1 MIPKKCAERNNKERL
16 HLTKT
21 FKFSYSSTSLIL
33 KQILKLF
40 AFFWLFSMS
49 FVTVLEESQK
59 AEIVINPD
67 LNIAQYQ
74 FLLCHTEYD
83 PKKKIEVKEKLM
95 EAITKNEMGKYY
107 EYVSKILGIPVN
119 KELMERLTK
128 QNKEKLE
135 KFEADIIDAEKSQG
149 ESEVRDAWLKKAEY
163 LSQIGDRDASLKAL
177 SYTYDRTVGVG
188 KQIDIIF
195 HQIRIALFY
204 MNHALIK
211 EKFQEVHKL
220 IEQGGDWDRKN
231 RLKAYEGYYALAVR
245 DFKKAASLLLDAV
258 CTFTSYELITYETL
272 VFYTVVAAML
282 GNRNELRD
290 KVVNSAEIREQLYSQ
305 QDLRR
310 YLHSLYECDYAGF
323 FSCLADLETRMKFD
337 RILAPHYTHYCRMM
351 RAKAYQQLLSSYRS
365 LTLRYMGEAFGVSPQ
380 FMDKELHYFIS
391 SGHLTCKIDRVRGVV
406 ETNQVNSKN
415 VQYAALIRDG
425 DVLLNRIQ
433 KLSRNRISK
442 LKSAVK
448 ILMVLSGWI
457 YTAAAL
463 LFACSAVAFTIE
475 PMNLAS
481 LGTSRT
487 VSPEQIDLA
496 DSLNS
501 INCAQIDETDFW
513 LCKGPQFLDSRT
525 GTLHRIPQAT
535 KRKPSMLAYS
545 SRPSETDRPIIRLG

>member
-1 MIPKKCAERNNKERL
+1 LSRSFSNSMHTSSPCSTSWARFRRSCSNSRTVFACRFITMIPKKCAERNNKERL
-16 HLTKT
+16 QPAMQ
-21 FKFSYSSTSLIL
+21 SYSSTSLIL
-33 KQILKLF
+33 RQILKLF
-40 AFFWLFSMS
+40 VFSWLFSMS

-67 LNIAQYQ
+67 LSIAQYQ

-107 EYVSKILGIPVN
+107 EYVSKVLGIPVN

-195 HQIRIALFY
+195 HQIRIGFFY
-204 MNHALIK
+204 MNHTLIK

-231 RLKAYEGYYALAVR
+231 RLKAYEGYYALAIR

-272 VFYTVVAAML
+272 V
-282 GNRNELRD
+282 RNELRD

-365 LTLRYMGEAFGVSPQ
+365 LTLSYMGEAFGVSPQ

-406 ETNQVNSKN
+406 ETNQVNSRN

-442 LKSAVK
+442 LKSTIK
-448 ILMVLSGWI
+448 ILLVWMDLHGGG
-457 YTAAAL
+457 TAVRL
-463 LFACSAVAFTIE
+463 QCFSFY
-475 PMNLAS
+475 
-481 LGTSRT
+481 
-487 VSPEQIDLA
+487 
-496 DSLNS
+496 
-501 INCAQIDETDFW
+501 
-513 LCKGPQFLDSRT
+513 T
-525 GTLHRIPQAT
+525 GTHESCFT
-535 KRKPSMLAYS
+535 WYYS
-545 SRPSETDRPIIRLG
+545 HSFSGAD

>member
-1 MIPKKCAERNNKERL
+1 
-16 HLTKT
+16 
-21 FKFSYSSTSLIL
+21 
-33 KQILKLF
+33 
-40 AFFWLFSMS
+40 MS

-59 AEIVINPD
+59 AEINMIR
-67 LNIAQYQ
+67 
-74 FLLCHTEYD
+74 
-83 PKKKIEVKEKLM
+83 KRKL
-95 EAITKNEMGKYY
+95 
-107 EYVSKILGIPVN
+107 SKVLGIPVN

-282 GNRNELRD
+282 ALSRNELRD

-310 YLHSLYECDYAGF
+310 YLHSLDPNE
-323 FSCLADLETRMKFD
+323 
-337 RILAPHYTHYCRMM
+337 I
-351 RAKAYQQLLSSYRS
+351 RS
-365 LTLRYMGEAFGVSPQ
+365 HFGTALYSLFLTLRYMGEAFGVSPQ

-433 KLSRNRISK
+433 KLSRVFN
-442 LKSAVK
+442 
-448 ILMVLSGWI
+448 
-457 YTAAAL
+457 
-463 LFACSAVAFTIE
+463 
-475 PMNLAS
+475 N
-481 LGTSRT
+481 
-487 VSPEQIDLA
+487 
-496 DSLNS
+496 
-501 INCAQIDETDFW
+501 
-513 LCKGPQFLDSRT
+513 
-525 GTLHRIPQAT
+525 
-535 KRKPSMLAYS
+535 
-545 SRPSETDRPIIRLG
+545 

>member
-1 MIPKKCAERNNKERL
+1 MISKKCAECNNKERL
-16 HLTKT
+16 QAAVEGFNQRKPLCLFLRTT
-21 FKFSYSSTSLIL
+21 VVLYSSTSLVL
-33 KQILKLF
+33 KQIFKLF
-40 AFFWLFSMS
+40 VLSLLFSMS

-59 AEIVINPD
+59 AEI
-67 LNIAQYQ
+67 
-74 FLLCHTEYD
+74 
-83 PKKKIEVKEKLM
+83 VKEKLM

-107 EYVSKILGIPVN
+107 EYVSKVLGIPVN

-195 HQIRIALFY
+195 HQIRIGFFY
-204 MNHALIK
+204 MNHTLIK

-272 VFYTVVAAML
+272 V
-282 GNRNELRD
+282 RNELRD

-310 YLHSLYECDYAGF
+310 YLHSL
-323 FSCLADLETRMKFD
+323 
-337 RILAPHYTHYCRMM
+337 MM

-406 ETNQVNSKN
+406 ETNQVNSRN

-442 LKSAVK
+442 LKSTVK
-448 ILMVLSGWI
+448 LLLVLSGWI

-463 LFACSAVAFTIE
+463 LFAYSAVAFTIE

-481 LGTSRT
+481 LGTART
-487 VSPEQIDLA
+487 VSPEQIDSA
-496 DSLNS
+496 DSLNPIS
-501 INCAQIDETDFW
+501 CAQIDETDFW
-513 LCKGPQFLDSRT
+513 LCKGPQFMDSRT
-525 GTLHRIPQAT
+525 GMLHRMPQTA

-545 SRPSETDRPIIRLG
+545 SRPHETDRPIIRLG

>member
-1 MIPKKCAERNNKERL
+1 LSRSFSNSMHTSSPCSTSWARFRRSCSNSRTVFACRFITMIPKKCAERNNKERL
-16 HLTKT
+16 QPAMQ
-21 FKFSYSSTSLIL
+21 SYSSTSLIL
-33 KQILKLF
+33 RQILKLF
-40 AFFWLFSMS
+40 VFSWLFSMS

-67 LNIAQYQ
+67 LSIAQYQ

-107 EYVSKILGIPVN
+107 EYVSKVLGIPVN

-195 HQIRIALFY
+195 HQIRIGFFY
-204 MNHALIK
+204 MNHTLIK

-231 RLKAYEGYYALAVR
+231 RLKAYEGYYALAIR

-365 LTLRYMGEAFGVSPQ
+365 LTLSYMGEAFGVSPQ

-406 ETNQVNSKN
+406 ETNQVNSRN

-442 LKSAVK
+442 LKSTIK
-448 ILMVLSGWI
+448 ILLVWMDLHGGG
-457 YTAAAL
+457 TAVRL
-463 LFACSAVAFTIE
+463 QCFSFY
-475 PMNLAS
+475 
-481 LGTSRT
+481 
-487 VSPEQIDLA
+487 
-496 DSLNS
+496 
-501 INCAQIDETDFW
+501 
-513 LCKGPQFLDSRT
+513 T
-525 GTLHRIPQAT
+525 GTHESCFT
-535 KRKPSMLAYS
+535 WYYS
-545 SRPSETDRPIIRLG
+545 HSFSGAD

>member
-16 HLTKT
+16 QPAME
-21 FKFSYSSTSLIL
+21 SYSSTSLIL
-33 KQILKLF
+33 RQILKLF
-40 AFFWLFSMS
+40 VFSWLFSMS

-67 LNIAQYQ
+67 LSIAQYQ

-107 EYVSKILGIPVN
+107 EYVSKVLGIPVN

-195 HQIRIALFY
+195 HQIRIGFFY
-204 MNHALIK
+204 MNHTLIK

-231 RLKAYEGYYALAVR
+231 RLKAYEGYYALAIR

-282 GNRNELRD
+282 GNFIVGDLLTLNLKENTFHIIKSILALSRNELRD

-406 ETNQVNSKN
+406 ETNQVNSRN

-433 KLSRNRISK
+433 KLSRVFN
-442 LKSAVK
+442 
-448 ILMVLSGWI
+448 
-457 YTAAAL
+457 
-463 LFACSAVAFTIE
+463 
-475 PMNLAS
+475 N
-481 LGTSRT
+481 
-487 VSPEQIDLA
+487 
-496 DSLNS
+496 
-501 INCAQIDETDFW
+501 
-513 LCKGPQFLDSRT
+513 
-525 GTLHRIPQAT
+525 
-535 KRKPSMLAYS
+535 
-545 SRPSETDRPIIRLG
+545 

>member
-282 GNRNELRD
+282 GNLVVSQLAFLALSRNELRD

-433 KLSRNRISK
+433 KLSRVFN
-442 LKSAVK
+442 
-448 ILMVLSGWI
+448 
-457 YTAAAL
+457 
-463 LFACSAVAFTIE
+463 
-475 PMNLAS
+475 N
-481 LGTSRT
+481 
-487 VSPEQIDLA
+487 
-496 DSLNS
+496 
-501 INCAQIDETDFW
+501 
-513 LCKGPQFLDSRT
+513 
-525 GTLHRIPQAT
+525 
-535 KRKPSMLAYS
+535 
-545 SRPSETDRPIIRLG
+545 

>member
-1 MIPKKCAERNNKERL
+1 LSRS
-16 HLTKT
+16 
-21 FKFSYSSTSLIL
+21 FSNSMHTSSPCSTSWARFRRSCSNSRTV
-33 KQILKLF
+33 F
-40 AFFWLFSMS
+40 ACRFITS

-282 GNRNELRD
+282 ALSRNELRD

-433 KLSRNRISK
+433 KLSRVFN
-442 LKSAVK
+442 
-448 ILMVLSGWI
+448 
-457 YTAAAL
+457 
-463 LFACSAVAFTIE
+463 
-475 PMNLAS
+475 N
-481 LGTSRT
+481 
-487 VSPEQIDLA
+487 
-496 DSLNS
+496 
-501 INCAQIDETDFW
+501 
-513 LCKGPQFLDSRT
+513 
-525 GTLHRIPQAT
+525 
-535 KRKPSMLAYS
+535 
-545 SRPSETDRPIIRLG
+545 

>member
-1 MIPKKCAERNNKERL
+1 
-16 HLTKT
+16 
-21 FKFSYSSTSLIL
+21 
-33 KQILKLF
+33 
-40 AFFWLFSMS
+40 
-49 FVTVLEESQK
+49 
-59 AEIVINPD
+59 
-67 LNIAQYQ
+67 
-74 FLLCHTEYD
+74 
-83 PKKKIEVKEKLM
+83 LM

-107 EYVSKILGIPVN
+107 EYVSKVLGIPVN

-195 HQIRIALFY
+195 HQIRIGFFY
-204 MNHALIK
+204 MNHTLIK

-282 GNRNELRD
+282 ALSRNELRD

-310 YLHSLYECDYAGF
+310 YLHSL
-323 FSCLADLETRMKFD
+323 
-337 RILAPHYTHYCRMM
+337 MM

-406 ETNQVNSKN
+406 ETNQVNSRN

-433 KLSRNRISK
+433 KLSRVFN
-442 LKSAVK
+442 
-448 ILMVLSGWI
+448 
-457 YTAAAL
+457 
-463 LFACSAVAFTIE
+463 
-475 PMNLAS
+475 N
-481 LGTSRT
+481 
-487 VSPEQIDLA
+487 
-496 DSLNS
+496 
-501 INCAQIDETDFW
+501 
-513 LCKGPQFLDSRT
+513 
-525 GTLHRIPQAT
+525 
-535 KRKPSMLAYS
+535 
-545 SRPSETDRPIIRLG
+545 